1 MFLHKDRHIDQRNRI
16 IGSETL
22 RGLIYGTDGSTE
34 ESWKGLLFFFSV
46 NGVSEKSDSNREEY
60 KTELL
65 P

>member
-1 MFLHKDRHIDQRNRI
+1 MFLHKDRHINQRNRI

-22 RGLIYGTDGSTE
+22 RGLIYGTGGSME
-34 ESWKGLLFFFSV
+34 ESWKGLVFFSV

-65 P
+65 S